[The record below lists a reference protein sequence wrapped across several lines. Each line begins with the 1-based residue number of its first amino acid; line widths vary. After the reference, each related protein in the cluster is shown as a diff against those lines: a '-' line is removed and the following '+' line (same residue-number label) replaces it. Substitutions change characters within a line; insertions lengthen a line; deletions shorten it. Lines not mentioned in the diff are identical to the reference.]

1 MESPYEDLR
10 GLLRVPNPNPLMLC
24 ILETISISVF
34 GTGSRDAGEANSL
47 YTACSMP
54 WLGFVGK
61 HLS

>member
-1 MESPYEDLR
+1 MESPYEDRR

-47 YTACSMP
+47 YIHRMFHA
-54 WLGFVGK
+54 LVG
-61 HLS
+61 LRG